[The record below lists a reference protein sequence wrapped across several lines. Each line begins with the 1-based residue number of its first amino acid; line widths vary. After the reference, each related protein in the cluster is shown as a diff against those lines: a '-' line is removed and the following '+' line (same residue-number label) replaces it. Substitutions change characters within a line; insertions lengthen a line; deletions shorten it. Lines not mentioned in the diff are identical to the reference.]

1 MAYDGFIGGNGDEN
15 DSDYN
20 DLSGELISIEDT
32 YKEVSLYKKSGASND
47 AMRASGVSASSNG
60 NGSNSAGT
68 FATASMVHGQNY
80 EELKQSQQISDGMKR
95 SMTVIQEEDFEESA
109 LATSNLNFN
118 SHLGGANVYG
128 HHNHTNSSPRSRAR
142 LSQQQLQ

>member
-1 MAYDGFIGGNGDEN
+1 MAFDGFIGGNGDEN

-47 AMRASGVSASSNG
+47 AMRNSGNG
-60 NGSNSAGT
+60 HNPIGSNSAGA
-68 FATASMVHGQNY
+68 FATAANIHGQNY
-80 EELKQSQQISDGMKR
+80 EELKQSQQISEGMKR

-109 LATSNLNFN
+109 LATSHLNFN
-118 SHLGGANVYG
+118 SHLGANYSAHPN
-128 HHNHTNSSPRSRAR
+128 HH
-142 LSQQQLQ
+142 

>member
-1 MAYDGFIGGNGDEN
+1 MAFDGFIGGNGDEN

-47 AMRASGVSASSNG
+47 AMRNSGNG
-60 NGSNSAGT
+60 HSHHHHHHHHNPLSIGSNSAGA
-68 FATASMVHGQNY
+68 FATAASVHGQNY
-80 EELKQSQQISDGMKR
+80 EELKQSQQISEGMKR

-109 LATSNLNFN
+109 LATSHLNFN
-118 SHLGGANVYG
+118 SHLGN
-128 HHNHTNSSPRSRAR
+128 N
-142 LSQQQLQ
+142 